1 MKKYLFLA
9 LAISCALFA
18 QAQTITV
25 SYNGTSYS
33 NNDTLKVKATSDVL
47 ELYPTFRYDGDNEY
61 IVARISNTKTNN
73 SAIELTQ
80 VCTGLSCMVGMN
92 SAPFRLYNGQDYSD
106 CHFVF
111 EMPASQ
117 DLGIFK
123 MTIRDTANSNISASI
138 FISVETPTAGII
150 TANTKTTLSAYP
162 NPVCDNVKINYTNA
176 IEGNTLIIADMSGRI
191 VHTVTINAT
200 EGTLNIDVSNL
211 PKAIYMYGITGQTMK
226 KMVVK

>member
-1 MKKYLFLA
+1 MKKNLIFA

-25 SYNGTSYS
+25 SYNGTTFSQ
-33 NNDTLKVKATSDVL
+33 NDTLKVQATSDVL
-47 ELYPTFRYDGDNEY
+47 ELYPTLRYDGDNEY
-61 IVARISNTKTNN
+61 IIAKITNTKTNN

-106 CHFVF
+106 CHLVF

-117 DLGIFK
+117 DLGVFK
-123 MTIRDTANSNISASI
+123 MVIKDTSNSNLSTSI
-138 FISVETPTAGII
+138 YISVETPSAGI
-150 TANTKTTLSAYP
+150 NTTKTTTTLSAYP
-162 NPVCDNVKINYTNA
+162 NPSSDIVKINYSNA
-176 IEGNTLIIADMSGRI
+176 NEGNMMIVADMSGRI
-191 VHTVTINAT
+191 VRSVNLKTS
-200 EGTLNIDVSNL
+200 EGSLNINVDNL
-211 PKAIYMYGITGQTMK
+211 PKGIYMYGIKGGQMK

>member
-111 EMPASQ
+111 EMPAS
-117 DLGIFK
+117 LGNFLE
-123 MTIRDTANSNISASI
+123 R
-138 FISVETPTAGII
+138 
-150 TANTKTTLSAYP
+150 
-162 NPVCDNVKINYTNA
+162 
-176 IEGNTLIIADMSGRI
+176 
-191 VHTVTINAT
+191 
-200 EGTLNIDVSNL
+200 
-211 PKAIYMYGITGQTMK
+211 
-226 KMVVK
+226 